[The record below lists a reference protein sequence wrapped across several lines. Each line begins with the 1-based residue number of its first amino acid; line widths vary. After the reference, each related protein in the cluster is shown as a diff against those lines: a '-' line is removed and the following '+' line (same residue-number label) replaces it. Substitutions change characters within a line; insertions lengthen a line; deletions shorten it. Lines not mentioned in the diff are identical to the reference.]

1 MSSFN
6 EPYRTDAEL
15 EADHIVKEKRE
26 KMKKRELKN
35 RLAQQIFIKV
45 IEQIEAGITIFTK
58 EEMISLA
65 RGTAKYANEGE
76 HYVWWN
82 ACTIAVQR
90 IRRYFWSDIKNA
102 TDRRMFNYVAG
113 KYELVKVTDEL
124 HTNLVYEAYDRK
136 MRGIAFKQAQLA
148 TSAYQKVLELDPESR
163 NELIKRLQ
171 EAEAI

>member
-15 EADHIVKEKRE
+15 KADHEVDYKRG

-35 RLAQQIFIKV
+35 RLAQDIFLKV
-45 IEQIEAGITIFTK
+45 IEEIEGGVTIFTK
-58 EEMISLA
+58 DEMISLA
-65 RGTAKYANEGE
+65 RGDGKYANEGE
-76 HYVWWN
+76 RYVWWN

-136 MRGIAFKQAQLA
+136 MKGIAFKQAQLA
-148 TSAYQKVLELDPESR
+148 SSAYQKVLELDPESR
-163 NELIKRLQ
+163 NSLIKRLQ
-171 EAEAI
+171 EAEVI